1 MLITKPAILLFEVA
15 SDSDGTTCR
24 HLVINYFGQNTGLK
38 KKRKKKKKLLEH

>member
-24 HLVINYFGQNTGLK
+24 HLVINYFGQNTVL
-38 KKRKKKKKLLEH
+38 KKKKKEEEKTS